1 MKILKKA
8 LAAATSSV
16 MAASM
21 CIIDIGSLGTA
32 NAADMTAV
40 ELVEDMGQGWNLGN
54 TFDCLNTWTT
64 PLTPTAIETAWG
76 NPVTTEAM
84 IKEIKK
90 SGFNTV
96 RIPITWQQ
104 MMSSDGST
112 IDADYVAR
120 IKKVLGYVLDNG
132 MYAIINTHHDEDW
145 IKSESNT
152 TKFANLWKAIATA
165 FASYDEHLV
174 FEGTNEV
181 SFTTSAQQQTFNQA
195 FVDTVR
201 ATGGNNA
208 KRLLLVC
215 APSNNTSKL
224 LNDFTAPTDPAK
236 MIAVSCHYYEP
247 PQFCVAKTTSTWG
260 HMETWGSNADK
271 TTLQN
276 DFDKLENKFIKNGIP
291 VIIGEYGVDTS
302 TEGGKDKNSMYAF
315 LKEVA
320 TYALG
325 KEGMCPVVWDMS
337 VYNNGAGDMAYFNR
351 TALSWYDSKIGDIF
365 AEAANVK
372 NNEGEG
378 DTNKSDRLTFAA
390 ADIAGVDENGKTYWQ
405 IDLSKYKS
413 FGVNPESAIVNFTI
427 TQTDSTNTQM
437 SGDIAASFNVKT
449 TSGTLAY
456 SNIDTTVGLNG
467 NTAVIDLKPDEFN
480 IAWDADGNVTETA
493 SGVIDMDY
501 LKLENW
507 WTWCKSGEASVTID
521 SVTLVFDG
529 NIPAEEDVTTT
540 TTETVTT
547 TTETVTTTTTSST
560 TTATETV
567 TTAVT
572 TADPDVTTE
581 SYTGV
586 YANAYLAGMVGT
598 NAVWSAE
605 EAASVEKVA
614 EVDGNGTY
622 EVQWDLEQ
630 GSETI
635 DFLMLEIESIA
646 DFDSYFTTDT
656 FPNLTLTIDHFY
668 IDGTEQPLADEPG
681 AVNLRYFENTG
692 KTRAY
697 FRANWG
703 ANNGVDFG
711 ISGDTAVTSSIKVV
725 FTVNGTYKEGTSNIS
740 SGANVWGDADG
751 NNELTI
757 SDIVMV
763 LQYAANKT
771 RYPIDDKNIKNCDM
785 NDDGEVDAKDAFIMQ
800 QLDAGVIT
808 AEELPLK

>member
-54 TFDCLNTWTT
+54 TFDCTNTWTN

-76 NPVTTEAM
+76 NPETTEAM

-96 RIPITWQQ
+96 RIPITWYQ
-104 MMSSDGST
+104 MMSSDGSS
-112 IDADYVAR
+112 INEDYVAR

-145 IKSESNT
+145 IKSENNT
-152 TKFANLWKAIATA
+152 TKFTNLWKAIAA
-165 FASYDEHLV
+165 NFASYDEHLV

-181 SFTTSAQQQTFNQA
+181 SFSTSAQQQTFNQA

-224 LNDFTAPTDPAK
+224 LNDFTAPTDSAK

-260 HMETWGSNADK
+260 HQETWGSNADK

-276 DFDKLENKFIKNGIP
+276 DFDKLETKFIKNGIP

-302 TEGGKDKNSMYAF
+302 TEGGKDKESMYAF

-351 TALSWYDSKIGDIF
+351 SALSWYDSKIGEIF
-365 AEAANVK
+365 ASAANS
-372 NNEGEG
+372 GG
-378 DTNKSDRLTFAA
+378 GSDTTKSDRININA
-390 ADIAGVDENGKTYWQ
+390 ADIAATDKNGKTYWQ
-405 IDLSKYKS
+405 IDLKPYKEY
-413 FGVNPESAIVNFTI
+413 GVNPESAVVNFTI
-427 TQTDSTNTQM
+427 TQTDGTNTEM

-449 TSGTLAY
+449 DAGTLAY
-456 SNIDTTVGLNG
+456 SNIDTVVGINDS
-467 NTAVIDLKPDEFN
+467 TAVIDLKPDTFN
-480 IAWDADGNVTETA
+480 IAWDDDGAVTETA
-493 SGVIDMDY
+493 AGVIDMDY

-507 WTWCKSGEASVTID
+507 WTWCKSGEASITID
-521 SVTLVFDG
+521 SVTLIFDG
-529 NIPAEEDVTTT
+529 NIPVEGDQ
-540 TTETVTT
+540 VTT
-547 TTETVTTTTTSST
+547 TTETVTTTTTST
-560 TTATETV
+560 TTATETTT
-567 TTAVT
+567 TTAT
-572 TADPDVTTE
+572 TTSDPDVTTE

-586 YANAYLAGMVGT
+586 YANAYLAGSVGS
-598 NAVWSAE
+598 NSVWSAT
-605 EAASVEKVA
+605 EAADTENMS
-614 EVDGNGTY
+614 EVDGNGTF
-622 EVQWDLEQ
+622 EVQWNLAE

-635 DFLMLEIESIA
+635 DFLMLEIESI
-646 DFDSYFTTDT
+646 DEFDSYFTTDT

-668 IDGTEQPLADEPG
+668 IDGVEQTLADEPD

-703 ANNGVDFG
+703 ANGGVDFG
-711 ISGDTAVTSSIKVV
+711 ISGDTTVEKTIKVV
-725 FTVNGTYKEGTSNIS
+725 FTINGTYKEGTSNVS
-740 SGANVWGDADG
+740 SGDKIWGDADG
-751 NNELTI
+751 NEELTI

-763 LQYAANKT
+763 LQYSANKAK
-771 RYPIDDKNIKNCDM
+771 YSLSDKALANCDV
-785 NDDGEVDAKDAFIMQ
+785 NADNVVDAKDAFIMQ
-800 QLDAGVIT
+800 QIDAGVVT
-808 AEELPLK
+808 VAELPLK